1 MANGF
6 NNPNWTT
13 VGDYSGQ
20 SSTPWGNDIFT
31 GGTGGWQN
39 PPKNTPTFGDYSANY
54 GSSSSAFSPVSNIFS
69 TKNANVL
76 SDVFGGMLNQQSASG
91 DDPKKDD
98 SNGENKYQDLM
109 EQQNQRLDALEKAK
123 QYQMERTHQ
132 VTPDLSIHYPYQ
144 DNSQQQ
150 PYVMQGGAGGAAGGG
165 GEASTVQKVGRVAT
179 GLASAGVLGP
189 WGMAVGLGAQLFG

>member
-13 VGDYSGQ
+13 IGDYSGQ

-39 PPKNTPTFGDYSANY
+39 PPKGMPSFGDYSANY
-54 GSSSSAFSPVSNIFS
+54 GSTSPAFGGVFS

-76 SDVFGGMLNQQSASG
+76 SDVFGGMLNPQSASG

-98 SNGENKYQDLM
+98 SNGENKYQEMM
-109 EQQNQRLDALEKAK
+109 EEQNKRLDALEKAK
-123 QYQMERTHQ
+123 QYQMTRTHQ
-132 VTPDLSIHYPYQ
+132 VTPELAIHYPP
-144 DNSQQQ
+144 DDRSQQQ
-150 PYVMQGGAGGAAGGG
+150 PYVMPGGAGGAAGGG
-165 GEASTVQKVGRVAT
+165 GGASTVQKLGGVAT

-189 WGMAVGLGAQLFG
+189 WGMALGLGAQLFG